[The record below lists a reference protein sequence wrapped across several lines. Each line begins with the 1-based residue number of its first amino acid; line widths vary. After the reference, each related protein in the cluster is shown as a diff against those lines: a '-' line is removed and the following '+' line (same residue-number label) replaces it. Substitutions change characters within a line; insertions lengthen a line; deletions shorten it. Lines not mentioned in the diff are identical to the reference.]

1 MSVPFVLP
9 SSRSGLKHPLFRP
22 IPSHSIRI
30 CLSYYPPIPRLFPF
44 DQSSSNAIASDC
56 IERLAFNEGSGTM
69 WGREQEGGS
78 EKEQRSI
85 CTGFF
90 SLSSRPDFY
99 GSKEKKKKER
109 KKKTNLSPILPT
121 ETSLLVCLRDRF
133 CFPPLLF
140 ESEASAFLA
149 KFLLLYANY
158 SALWFS
164 LFLPPP
170 SSLSF
175 RDVTKVTCVILLK
188 GARNRAR
195 RLKARRVL
203 QGIDLKHFDYVRTRT
218 RCNLPEIR
226 YSTYGYIGNIAQ
238 FRKSRYTH
246 LCIFILN
253 PCLRAGY
260 VVICAVEI
268 I

>member
-1 MSVPFVLP
+1 M
-9 SSRSGLKHPLFRP
+9 
-22 IPSHSIRI
+22 
-30 CLSYYPPIPRLFPF
+30 
-44 DQSSSNAIASDC
+44 
-56 IERLAFNEGSGTM
+56 
-69 WGREQEGGS
+69 
-78 EKEQRSI
+78 
-85 CTGFF
+85 
-90 SLSSRPDFY
+90 
-99 GSKEKKKKER
+99 ER

-203 QGIDLKHFDYVRTRT
+203 QGIDLKHFDYVRTRI
-218 RCNLPEIR
+218 RCNFGRNQVFYIR
-226 YSTYGYIGNIAQ
+226 IYRKHRTISKIAVYVFVYFHIKSLFARGLCSNLRGGNYIE
-238 FRKSRYTH
+238 
-246 LCIFILN
+246 LE
-253 PCLRAGY
+253 
-260 VVICAVEI
+260 CAVNRILFQWFNYIELCQTHI
-268 I
+268 HIYIHIHDIYIVIFCAVAYNI